1 MNKNM
6 NMLTTSLGAI
16 EIAYYDVGPRDEE
29 DVIVL
34 LHDGAYGSSAKLAWE
49 KVMPELAERFRVI
62 APDLVGY
69 GASSKATFFDRPP
82 QAAHGDVIAAF
93 LANVGIEAP
102 RVHVVGSSFGGSA
115 AVTAAR
121 TQFGRPFIS
130 AVSIGGS
137 LGHGRNGDAFDELQH
152 YDQSIEDAR
161 RITGLLVEDVDQWEI
176 HVKERHANGLLPG
189 HWEALS
195 AARVRAPQRDAAAG
209 PPPLADR
216 LASCHA
222 PVLFVEGEN
231 DQLLVRGWTEELA
244 AMVPNGRAV
253 TVPGAHCPNIDR
265 PEGVVEVV
273 VNFVESVSSESQV
286 LS

>member
-1 MNKNM
+1 M
-6 NMLTTSLGAI
+6 NMLNISLGAI
-16 EIAYYDVGPRDEE
+16 EIAYYDVGPRDAE

-49 KVMPELAERFRVI
+49 RMMPELAGSFRVI

-69 GASSKATFFDRPP
+69 GSSSKVTFFDRPP

-93 LANVGIEAP
+93 LAKVGIEAP
-102 RVHVVGSSFGGSA
+102 RVHAVGSSFGGSV

-121 TQFGRPFIS
+121 MQFGRPWTS

-137 LGHGRNGDAFDELQH
+137 LGYGRNGDAFDELQR
-152 YDQSIEDAR
+152 YDQSLEDAR
-161 RITGLLVEDVDQWEI
+161 RITGLLVEDVDRWET

-195 AARVRAPQRDAAAG
+195 AARVKAPQRNGAAG
-209 PPPLADR
+209 PPPLSER
-216 LASCHA
+216 LASCQA
-222 PVLFVEGEN
+222 PVLFVEGED
-231 DQLLVRGWTEELA
+231 DQLLVRGWTEDLA
-244 AMVPNGRAV
+244 AMVPNGRAI

-265 PEGVVEVV
+265 PEGVLEVI
-273 VNFVESVSSESQV
+273 VNFVESVSSERQV
-286 LS
+286 VS

>member
-1 MNKNM
+1 MTMQKI
-6 NMLTTSLGAI
+6 SLGAL
-16 EIAYYDVGPRDEE
+16 EIAYYDVGPRDAE

-49 KVMPELAERFRVI
+49 HMLPQLAETYRVI

-69 GASSKATFFDRPP
+69 GASSKVTFFDRPP

-93 LANVGIEAP
+93 LDALGVEAP
-102 RVHVVGSSFGGSA
+102 RVHAVGSSFGGST

-121 TQFGRPFIS
+121 TQFGRPWTS

-137 LGHGRNGDAFDELQH
+137 LGYGRNGDAFDELQH
-152 YDQSIEDAR
+152 YDQSLEDAR
-161 RITGLLVEDVDQWEI
+161 KITGLLVEDLEGWDE
-176 HVKERHANGLLPG
+176 HVTERHANGMIPG

-195 AARVRAPQRDAAAG
+195 AARVKAPQRNAAAG
-209 PPPLADR
+209 PPPLAQR
-216 LASCHA
+216 LATCQA

-231 DQLLVRGWTEELA
+231 DKLLVPGWTADLA
-244 AMVPNGRAV
+244 AMVPHGKSV

-265 PEGVVEVV
+265 PEGVLEVI
-273 VNFVESVSSESQV
+273 VNFLESVSSESKV

>member
-6 NMLTTSLGAI
+6 LSTSLGAI
-16 EIAYYDVGPRDEE
+16 DIAYHDVGPRDAE

-34 LHDGAYGSSAKLAWE
+34 LHDGAYGSSATLAWE
-49 KVMPELAERFRVI
+49 RMMPLLASRFRVI

-69 GASSKATFFDRPP
+69 GASSKVTFFDRPA
-82 QAAHGDVIAAF
+82 QAAHGEVVAA
-93 LANVGIEAP
+93 LLTNLGIEAP
-102 RVHVVGSSFGGSA
+102 RVHAVGSSFGGSA

-121 TQFGRPFIS
+121 TRFGRPWTS

-137 LGHGRNGDAFDELQH
+137 LGYGRNGVAFDELQR

-161 RITGLLVEDVDQWEI
+161 RITGLLVEDVDQWEA

-195 AARVRAPQRDAAAG
+195 AARVKAPQRNAAAA
-209 PPPLADR
+209 PPPLSVR
-216 LASCHA
+216 LASCQA
-222 PVLFVEGEN
+222 PVLFVEGEK
-231 DQLLVRGWTEELA
+231 DQLLVRGWTEDLA
-244 AMVPNGRAV
+244 AMVPNGRAI

-265 PEGVVEVV
+265 PEGVLEVV
-273 VNFVESVSSESQV
+273 VNFVESVSSERQV
-286 LS
+286 LA